1 MKRLILLVSIV
12 FILPFWNEAGSSALA
27 QCDTIAMLCAKHISR
42 DFISDGQ
49 QYRALLLGEETS
61 EFHATFYGG
70 STYRIAGCSG
80 LSDGNLIFRLFDEE
94 RNLLFSNSD
103 FKNTPYWDF
112 EVKST
117 LNCIIEAQLDPTLLN
132 SGCAVML
139 IGFKQ

>member
-1 MKRLILLVSIV
+1 MKTFTKFFLAAVIFTANLWSN
-12 FILPFWNEAGSSALA
+12 PANA
-27 QCDTIAMLCAKHISR
+27 QCDTIATLCSKHISK

-61 EFHATFYGG
+61 EFHATFFGG

-94 RNLLFSNSD
+94 RNLLYSNSD
-103 FKNTPYWDF
+103 FKNSSFWDF
-112 EVKST
+112 QVNST
-117 LNCIIEAQLDPTLLN
+117 LNCIIEAQLDPTMLN
-132 SGCAVML
+132 SGCAVLL

>member
-1 MKRLILLVSIV
+1 MKKLLLISVIAL
-12 FILPFWNEAGSSALA
+12 ILPFGGGGGWAAA
-27 QCDTIAMLCAKHISR
+27 QCDTIAMLCAKHITR

-49 QYRALLLGEETS
+49 QYRALLLGEEIS

-70 STYRIAGCSG
+70 STYRISGCSG

-103 FKNTPYWDF
+103 FKNAPYWDF

-117 LNCIIEAQLDPTLLN
+117 LNCIIEAQLDPTMLN